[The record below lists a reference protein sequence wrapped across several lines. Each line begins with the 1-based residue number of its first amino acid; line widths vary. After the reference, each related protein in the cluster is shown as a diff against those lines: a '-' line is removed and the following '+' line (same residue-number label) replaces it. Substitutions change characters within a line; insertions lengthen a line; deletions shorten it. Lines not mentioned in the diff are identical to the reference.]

1 MVSPIIVA
9 VVAEDG
15 SGKSEKIEIIEAAR
29 GVMQ

>member
-1 MVSPIIVA
+1 LIAPITVA

-15 SGKSEKIEIIEAAR
+15 RGKSARIEIIEAAR